1 MNIPI
6 VHAAGVNIPDPEE
19 SADDARI
26 KWEDKVPTTL
36 SQDFVNSA
44 VEDIKIEAESD
55 TTPETV
61 PKTPRPRKTAVAA
74 TPVKPKDQRILEAE
88 KWLTV
93 YRTANTKARSAPAA
107 LRAYRIWRENNDLD
121 PVAIAKL
128 LREPPLQTST
138 VVSYIL
144 ETIKLDRL
152 PYNKVRLRNE
162 VLDLLPKE
170 ILEMRYRTLVK
181 ECSDVQCTDQG
192 GEG

>member
-44 VEDIKIEAESD
+44 VEDIKIETESD

-61 PKTPRPRKTAVAA
+61 PKTPRTRKTAVAV
-74 TPVKPKDQRILEAE
+74 TPAKPKDQRILEAE

-107 LRAYRIWRENNDLD
+107 LRAYCIWRENNDLD